1 MNTIC
6 WGILGC
12 GDVTEHKSGP
22 ALMQAAGSSVVA
34 VMRRDGAKAA
44 DFARRHGVPRWYDD
58 ADALLADPEVNAVYI
73 ATPPNSHL
81 DLTRRAALAGKRILV
96 EKPMARTVAECDS
109 MIAACEAAGVP
120 LHVAYYRRFYPKF
133 LAAKRLI
140 DSGGIG
146 RPVSVTLQMAK
157 PKSAAPVDPLPWRLR
172 PEISGGGLF
181 MDTGVH
187 RLDIILYLLGDMTDI
202 CGQTANLSGAAPA
215 EDSVA
220 FAFRLEDS
228 GALGTVT
235 CHFGLSP
242 IGRDR
247 LEIIGTDAV
256 LLFDSF
262 DAPFFTVQRSDG
274 SVEMHRYP
282 DPTPVHLPLV
292 EALVRV
298 YQGENIAHITGQEG
312 RKTNAIVAQVMG
324 SRNGGGLG
332 QDMTDASGSVGG

>member
-1 MNTIC
+1 MTPIR

-12 GDVTEHKSGP
+12 GDVVEHKSGP

-73 ATPPNSHL
+73 ATPPGSHAE
-81 DLTRRAALAGKRILV
+81 LTLRAAQAGKRILV
-96 EKPMARTVAECDS
+96 EKPMARTVAECEA
-109 MIAACEAAGVP
+109 MIASCEAAKVP

-133 LAAKRLI
+133 QAAKRLI
-140 DSGGIG
+140 DAGGIG

-157 PKSAAPVDPLPWRLR
+157 PKGPMPDPLPWRLR
-172 PEISGGGLF
+172 PELSGGGIF

-187 RLDIILYLLGDMTDI
+187 RLDIILYLLGEMTDI
-202 CGQTANLSGAAPA
+202 RGQVANLSGAAPA

-220 FAFRLEDS
+220 FAFRLANS

-242 IGRDR
+242 IARDR
-247 LEIIGTDAV
+247 LEIIGTEAV

-262 DAPFFTVQRSDG
+262 DAPFFTVQKPG
-274 SVEMHRYP
+274 GTTETHAHP
-282 DPTPVHLPLV
+282 DPSPVHLPFI
-292 EALVRV
+292 EALLRV
-298 YQGENIAHITGQEG
+298 YQGEPIPHITGQEAL
-312 RKTNAIVAQVMG
+312 KTNAVAAQIYAG
-324 SRNGGGLG
+324 QARASRG
-332 QDMTDASGSVGG
+332 QRIG

>member
-1 MNTIC
+1 METIR

-12 GDVTEHKSGP
+12 GDVAEHKSGP
-22 ALMQAAGSSVVA
+22 ALIQAAGSEVIA

-44 DFARRHGVPRWYDD
+44 DFARRHGIARWYDD

-73 ATPPNSHL
+73 ATPPDSHL
-81 DLTRRAALAGKRILV
+81 DFTRRAALAGKRVLV
-96 EKPMARTVAECDS
+96 EKPMARTVAECEA
-109 MIAACEAAGVP
+109 MIAACDAAGVP

-133 LAAKRLI
+133 QAAKQLL
-140 DSGGIG
+140 DAGVLG
-146 RPVSVTLQMAK
+146 RPVSITLQMAK
-157 PKSAAPVDPLPWRLR
+157 PKSAAPDSPLPWRLL

-187 RLDIILYLLGDMTDI
+187 RLDIILFLLGNLTDI
-202 CGQTANLSGAAPA
+202 RGCTANLSGAAPA

-247 LEIIGTDAV
+247 LEIVGTDAV

-262 DAPFFTVQRSDG
+262 DAPFFTVQQSDG
-274 SVEMHRYP
+274 SVEMHPHP
-282 DPTPVHLPLV
+282 DPTPVHLPFV

-298 YQGENIAHITGQEG
+298 YNGEAIPHVTGHEG
-312 RKTNAIVAQVMG
+312 LKTNRVVAEVMG
-324 SRNGGGLG
+324 QS
-332 QDMTDASGSVGG
+332 